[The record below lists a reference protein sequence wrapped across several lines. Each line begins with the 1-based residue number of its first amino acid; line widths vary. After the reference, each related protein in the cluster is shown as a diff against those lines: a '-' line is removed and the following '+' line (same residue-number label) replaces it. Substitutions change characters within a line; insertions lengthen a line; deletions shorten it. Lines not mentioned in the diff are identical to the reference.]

1 MSIALPCGA
10 AWLPPNR
17 VRTINPI
24 IVLRVTESLKR
35 RNKNTKFGTYQFGKI
50 DIKYQMISKNRICSL
65 LTLM

>member
-50 DIKYQMISKNRICSL
+50 
-65 LTLM
+65 